1 MRFNPQV
8 ALLVLTLGE
17 ADDPFV
23 NSIALKETVLP
34 HSWHSFC
41 ISIDIEQKQVLVT
54 HNGKVEAN
62 QPIED
67 VEDKY
72 LRNFELLRFGL
83 LGGTYFVGT
92 IAEFEVFGHPLP
104 LQELLQWTT
113 CQIKGKILSLKI
125 FSFHQIFSS
134 SKSQEWSNV
143 FKTIEMAVRYLTIFP

>member
-1 MRFNPQV
+1 M

-17 ADDPFV
+17 EDDPFV

-41 ISIDIEQKQVLVT
+41 ISINIQQKEVLVT

-72 LRNFELLRFGL
+72 LKNFEFLRFGI

-92 IAEFEVFGHPLP
+92 IAEFEVFGQSLP
-104 LQELLQWTT
+104 LQELLNWTT
-113 CQIKGKILSLKI
+113 CQIKGYILSLII
-125 FSFHQIFSS
+125 FFIR
-134 SKSQEWSNV
+134 KN
-143 FKTIEMAVRYLTIFP
+143 MG

>member
-1 MRFNPQV
+1 MIFNPQV

-17 ADDPFV
+17 EDDPFV

-41 ISIDIEQKQVLVT
+41 ISIDIQQKQVLVT
-54 HNGKVEAN
+54 HNGEVEAN

-92 IAEFEVFGHPLP
+92 IAEFEVFGHPTP
-104 LQELLQWTT
+104 LQEILQWTN
-113 CQIKGKILSLKI
+113 CQIKGKMLSLI
-125 FSFHQIFSS
+125 SFYIHQLFISA
-134 SKSQEWSNV
+134 KSAKKNKLGLSWTKLKLS
-143 FKTIEMAVRYLTIFP
+143 